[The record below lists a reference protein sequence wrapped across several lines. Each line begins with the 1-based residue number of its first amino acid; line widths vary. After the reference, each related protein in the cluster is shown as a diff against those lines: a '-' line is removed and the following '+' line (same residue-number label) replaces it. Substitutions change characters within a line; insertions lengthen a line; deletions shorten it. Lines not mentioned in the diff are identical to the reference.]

1 MNRTVW
7 QIAAIYSAS
16 ALGVSYLGGAEWL
29 RFFSFYGTWGL
40 IGIAL
45 GTIGLTWL
53 TDMTIRMA
61 VSRNI
66 TTLDRFLAFLVG
78 EKAGPTVTFLL
89 YTLVLLYAG
98 VSVGETAA
106 LLTQEATPALLLL
119 IGILASVCLLLRIPQ
134 IRLISMFTFLFIV
147 AATILILLILLQ
159 PHVPLPSLAYQLNAN
174 WFIYACFY
182 IAFHYI
188 FQLVVLFAQIG
199 QEPRLSTLRRGIWLG
214 GVLLLLLVSL
224 GNLNILSHWH
234 EVHTSYQPLIQILSE
249 FSSSS
254 KYGIWIHSALQLLV
268 LLAFWFYGLAAPL
281 AQKHDLRH
289 TPLYLLFAATALVF
303 SPLPFFSQWYSMIV
317 YAITTYTGIALL
329 FLLLWKRAK

>member
-53 TDMTIRMA
+53 TDKTILMA
-61 VSRNI
+61 VSHHR
-66 TTLDRFLAFLVG
+66 TTLDRFLALLVG
-78 EKAGPTVTFLL
+78 EKAAPTVTFLL
-89 YTLVLLYAG
+89 YTLILIYAG
-98 VSVGETAA
+98 LSVGETAA
-106 LLTQEATPALLLL
+106 LLTRDATFALLLL
-119 IGILASVCLLLRIPQ
+119 IGVFASACLLLRIPQ
-134 IRLISMFTFLFIV
+134 SRLISLFTFLFIV
-147 AATILILLILLQ
+147 ALSILIMLFLLQ

-174 WFIYACFY
+174 WFLYACFY
-182 IAFHYI
+182 VAFHYV
-188 FQLVVLFAQIG
+188 FQLVILFAQIG
-199 QEPRLSTLRRGIWLG
+199 QEPKLATLRSGIWLG
-214 GVLLLLLVSL
+214 GALLLLLVGL

-234 EVHTSYQPLIQILSE
+234 EVNTSSQPLIQILSQ
-249 FSSSS
+249 FSTMS
-254 KYGIWIHSALQLLV
+254 KYGIWIHSFLQLLL

-317 YAITTYTGIALL
+317 YAITTYAGIALL
-329 FLLLWKRAK
+329 FLLLWKRSK